1 MTSAGPTTCSMCGR
15 QELEPP
21 ITWMR
26 ESDARRGPVWIC
38 QVCARENLRAIESR
52 LNQEWW

>member
-1 MTSAGPTTCSMCGR
+1 MTSAGSAICSMCGR
-15 QELEPP
+15 QELQPP

-26 ESDARRGPVWIC
+26 ENDARRGPLWIC
-38 QVCARENLRAIESR
+38 QDCARENLRGIESR